1 MARFQSFLLIVS
13 VVLVLVLVSVQGCD
27 YGACRSDAI
36 DNEDDFVRWVTSER
50 VSETVS
56 DQASG
61 VMSMLYFVW
70 LSHTYMHDTQQRVHH
85 EYHDFVLIVYM

>member
-36 DNEDDFVRWVTSER
+36 DNEDDFVRWVTSDEWAG
-50 VSETVS
+50 EWN
-56 DQASG
+56 SG
-61 VMSMLYFVW
+61 VMSMLYMTHNSVFIMNIKISYW
-70 LSHTYMHDTQQRVHH
+70 LYIM
-85 EYHDFVLIVYM
+85 

>member
-1 MARFQSFLLIVS
+1 
-13 VVLVLVLVSVQGCD
+13 LVLVLVSVQGCD
-27 YGACRSDAI
+27 FGACRSDAI
-36 DNEDDFVRWVTSER
+36 DNEDDFVRWVTSDEWRVMNEWVSER

-61 VMSMLYFVW
+61 VMSMLYFV
-70 LSHTYMHDTQQRVHH
+70 LTVTYMHDTQQRVHH